1 MLEEIKEI
9 ITEGDRNSSTIYSP
23 DLFDMRLKEE
33 MLRSTRSHLP
43 FTLIQIS
50 TEQFDLFGFEKI
62 PTDTLTAWKIA
73 VLTVFSYSS
82 IIDIKGFMPNN
93 SGLSVLLI
101 NKTVKDIQNIKKQI
115 LHNIEE
121 AGLLDKVRTKLE
133 PKKPFF
139 QAFFFSGQSGK
150 KSLNTEKLMTKFNYI
165 NEGLF
170 TIEPYSYSKLKVNKW
185 SFSIIH
191 LIKRSI
197 DFSGALGG
205 LLILL
210 PILITIAAIIK
221 FIDKG
226 PIFFKQDRVGKNGT
240 YFPMYKFRSM
250 YVNAEERLNELKAGG
265 LNESDGPVFKIKNDP
280 RVTPIGT
287 FIRKYSLDELPQ
299 LINILKGHMSIV
311 GPRPPLPHEVK
322 EYLPWHQMRLSVK
335 PGLTCHWQVSGR
347 SNIGFEEWMRL
358 DNKYIRHGSIKED
371 FKLIGRTFKVV
382 FKGEGAY

>member
-9 ITEGDRNSSTIYSP
+9 ITEGENSNSTIYSP
-23 DLFDMRLKEE
+23 ELFDMRLKEE
-33 MLRSTRSHLP
+33 ILRSTRSHMP

-50 TEQFDLFGFEKI
+50 TEQYDLFGFEKI
-62 PTDTLTAWKIA
+62 ANDTLTAWKIA
-73 VLTVFSYSS
+73 VLTVFSNSS
-82 IIDIKGFMPNN
+82 IIDIKGFMHNN
-93 SGLSVLLI
+93 SGLSIILI
-101 NKTVKDIQNIKKQI
+101 NKTVKDIQQIKKQI

-139 QAFFFSGQSGK
+139 QAFYFSGQSGK
-150 KSLNTEKLMTKFNYI
+150 KHSNTEKLMEKFNYI

-185 SFSIIH
+185 SFSFINIV
-191 LIKRSI
+191 KRSI
-197 DFSGALGG
+197 DFSGAMGG

-210 PILITIAAIIK
+210 PLFLIISGIIK

-226 PIFFKQDRVGKNGT
+226 PIFFKQERVGLNGKT
-240 YFPMYKFRSM
+240 FYMIKFRSM
-250 YVNAEERLNELKAGG
+250 YLDAEARLNELKSSG
-265 LNESDGPVFKIKNDP
+265 LNETDGPVFKIKNDP

-299 LINILKGHMSIV
+299 LINIIKGEMSIV
-311 GPRPPLPHEVK
+311 GPRPPIPREVK

-358 DNKYIRHGSIKED
+358 DNQYIRHGSIKED
-371 FKLIGRTFKVV
+371 FKLIGKTFKVV